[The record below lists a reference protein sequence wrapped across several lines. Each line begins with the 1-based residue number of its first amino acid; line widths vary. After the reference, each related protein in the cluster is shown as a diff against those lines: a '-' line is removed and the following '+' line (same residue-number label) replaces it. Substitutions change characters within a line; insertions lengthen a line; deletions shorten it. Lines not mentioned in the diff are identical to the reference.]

1 MSKST
6 PLGSIILSLQTI
18 PTELAHQ
25 IIDDLRVWDV
35 LKLLC
40 YQNDR
45 VDECIISH
53 PICRIMIGS
62 DDQSISTIRFAA
74 TFYRDFFAKLG
85 KRLVPDDSILG
96 LNIHYPKEWKSD
108 QILNVM
114 YGSILG
120 EMKDHVRII
129 DSTRFG
135 ASVSSFVGDW
145 RLPQTKYTLEVMKK
159 EWDDIQAAKA
169 TLFGQM
175 ASELRWAA
183 DILEANPDILKRTL
197 DPAQERRPNT
207 AHIVSR
213 MRQDAAKIVRSP
225 REKFVFNEHF
235 SLVFMPVIPFDSTL
249 NEMLCSMQSQGIVTN
264 NQVVTDSLPP
274 SVAKL
279 VHIVIRG
286 MPRFYMSSDEIEHL
300 SQMKPSPIT
309 NEKGEVLRTGNTLW
323 SEQPKT
329 PVSIDGSFFTPFKTG
344 SAYQFRRP
352 PYFYLD
358 SHSETEKEW
367 LESFVELYR
376 YLKGLGR

>member
-1 MSKST
+1 MNKST
-6 PLGSIILSLQTI
+6 ALGSVILSLETI

-62 DDQSISTIRFAA
+62 DDQSISKIRFAA
-74 TFYRDFFAKLG
+74 TFYRDFFLKLG
-85 KRLVPDDSILG
+85 KSLVPDDSILG
-96 LNIHYPKEWKSD
+96 LNIHYPKQSNID
-108 QILNVM
+108 QVLNVM
-114 YGSILG
+114 
-120 EMKDHVRII
+120 HARIHAEI
-129 DSTRFG
+129 NEHWKIVDLTRFG
-135 ASVSSFVGDW
+135 ASDSIFVGNW
-145 RLPQTKYTLEVMKK
+145 RPPQDGYTFEAMK
-159 EWDDIQAAKA
+159 EHWDDIQAAKA

-213 MRQDAAKIVRSP
+213 MRQDAAKIARSP
-225 REKFVFNEHF
+225 REKFVLSEHF
-235 SLVFMPVIPFDSTL
+235 SLVFVPVIPFDSAL
-249 NEMLCSMQSQGIVTN
+249 NEMLCLMQSQGMVMGN
-264 NQVVTDSLPP
+264 RVVTDGLPP
-274 SVAKL
+274 SVTKL

-286 MPRFYMSSDEIEHL
+286 MPRFYMSPLEMKHL
-300 SQMKPSPIT
+300 SEMKLRPT
-309 NEKGEVLRTGNTLW
+309 ANEKGEIIRTGNTLW
-323 SEQPKT
+323 SEQPNT

-344 SAYQFRRP
+344 SAYHFRRLSS
-352 PYFYLD
+352 FYWN
-358 SHSETEKEW
+358 SHSEVEKEW

-376 YLKGLGR
+376 YLRGSGK